1 MKRTTIALA
10 AGATVT
16 GLALGVRA
24 LMQRQATAT
33 LAAPTPNLALSVPG
47 FAVLERITGGVDPA
61 QPMPLVLVLHGIGGG
76 AAQLDPYTRIKAP
89 ARLVHVRGSVN
100 TRGGGHSYFAARFNT
115 PTFMAEAAAAAVEI
129 LRVADTVASQRAV
142 TRTLVLG
149 YSQGGHIAWL
159 LAGTGRFDIVIPVSG
174 ALAASYQPPPSTG
187 RTSIH
192 AIHGE
197 DDRTLPATASAATFR
212 TFTAAGYRGDYKR
225 VRAGHSLT
233 TIGDYIAP
241 LLSASIDPK
250 PARTLGLS
258 MLQIRGR

>member
-33 LAAPTPNLALSVPG
+33 LAGPTPNLALSVPG
-47 FAVLERITGGVDPA
+47 FAVLERITGGIDPA
-61 QPMPLVLVLHGIGGG
+61 QPMPLVLVLHGIGGNE
-76 AAQLDPYTRIKAP
+76 AQLDPYTRVKVP
-89 ARLVHVRGSVN
+89 ARLVHVRGPVS
-100 TRGGGHSYFAARFNT
+100 TRGGGYSYFAARFNA
-115 PTFMAEAAAAAVEI
+115 PAFMAEAASAAAEI

-174 ALAASYQPPPSTG
+174 ALAASYQPPPPTG
-187 RTSIH
+187 RTTIH

-212 TFTAAGYRGDYKR
+212 AFTAAGYRGDYKR
-225 VRAGHSLT
+225 VHAGHALT
-233 TIGDYIAP
+233 TIGDFIAP
-241 LLSASIDPK
+241 ILSASIDPK
-250 PARTLGLS
+250 PARKVGLAVP
-258 MLQIRGR
+258 QIRGR